1 LRRLSGTQAL
11 AYSCGNLAAGVYY
24 ALNNFTLPLYLKL
37 FTNNDILIG
46 YLSSTRSFEQAIIQ
60 PAVGAWSDRTWTR
73 VGRRAPFFLIA
84 MPLSAFFIVV
94 NGLLPHD
101 RSILLVVVATVFL
114 FSLLFNL
121 GIDPYVALLADV
133 TPSEQRGTV
142 NGIAAIFGNLSQIVL
157 LIIAALWIESHIGW
171 IFFLVAAGLVV
182 GFALVAFGVRE
193 PRERFEIQKVSRH
206 SLAEMFFKSPRR
218 TFSIFI
224 SYLGKLYREQH
235 EATKLLGV
243 RFLYQFGINAAAP
256 FLTLFVSTEIG
267 TRGWPELVAGTP
279 WLAQT
284 GLGRIDAQGLSQ
296 LVGAFFLI
304 TTLFFVLPC
313 GWLGDRWGK
322 KRIFALGLVVMGV
335 FGIIAA
341 FAGTIPQLLF
351 YLIFLGLGNAA
362 INVLFFPYLS
372 DLVPAYR
379 IGEFQGL
386 SATAET
392 GGVFLSAVLAG
403 ALIDLNLFHLHYR
416 LIFIITGLF
425 LLLGFVAVLF
435 VKARLDE
442 IKLAP
447 VLAEPG

>member
-1 LRRLSGTQAL
+1 MRRLSGTQTL
-11 AYSCGNLAAGVYY
+11 AYSFGNLAAGLYY
-24 ALNNFTLPLYLKL
+24 LLNNSVLPLYLKL

-73 VGRRAPFFLIA
+73 LGRRAPFFLIA

-94 NGLLPHD
+94 NGFLPHD
-101 RSILLVVVATVFL
+101 RSILPIVVATVFL

-121 GIDPYVALLADV
+121 GIDPYIALLADV

-142 NGIAAIFGNLSQIVL
+142 NGIASGLGYVGQIALAVTAIIL
-157 LIIAALWIESHIGW
+157 IESHIAW
-171 IFFLVAAGLVV
+171 IFYLVAGGLVV
-182 GFALVAFGVRE
+182 GFALVALGIRE

-206 SLAEMFFKSPRR
+206 SLAEMFFRSPRR

-243 RFLYQFGINAAAP
+243 RFLYQFGINAAVP
-256 FLTLFVSTEIG
+256 FLTLFVANEIG
-267 TRGWPELVAGTP
+267 TRGWPELVAGVP
-279 WLAQT
+279 SFGAGLARLDGT
-284 GLGRIDAQGLSQ
+284 ALSQ
-296 LVGAFFLI
+296 LVFAALLIVTLLFAF
-304 TTLFFVLPC
+304 PC
-313 GWLGDRWGK
+313 GWLGDRLSK
-322 KRIFALGLVVMGV
+322 KRVLALGLVVMGV

-341 FAGTIPQLLF
+341 FSTTIPQLLF
-351 YLIFLGLGNAA
+351 YVIFLGLGNAA
-362 INVLFFPYLS
+362 ISVMFFPYLS

-392 GGVFLSAVLAG
+392 GGVFLSAVTAG

-416 LIFIITGLF
+416 LIFIITGIF

-435 VKARLDE
+435 VKARLAE
-442 IKLAP
+442 EGLAP
-447 VLAEPG
+447 ALAEAG